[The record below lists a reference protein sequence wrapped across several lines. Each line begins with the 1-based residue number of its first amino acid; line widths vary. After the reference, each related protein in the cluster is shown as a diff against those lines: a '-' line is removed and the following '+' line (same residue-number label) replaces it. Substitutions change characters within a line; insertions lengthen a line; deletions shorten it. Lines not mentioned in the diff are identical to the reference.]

1 MKKEYIMPTAK
12 AVMTAKEDILTLSDD
27 ILTIATFDHGA
38 AVDFG
43 DFGVKL
49 NKYIY

>member
-12 AVMTAKEDILTLSDD
+12 AVMTAKEDILTLSGD
-27 ILTIATFDHGA
+27 LFTVATFEHGA

-43 DFGVKL
+43 DFGLKL
-49 NKYIY
+49 NKYMY